1 VDVKRGLLVA
11 VAAVACAWALYQWA
25 WLPQR
30 CSMELTELARRTDG
44 AAKTGS
50 DYDRTMRARRN
61 VADLARLQEHAPND
75 VRVPM
80 LLAANQMLAGLHDEA
95 VRTYDLALRVEP
107 RPEIYM
113 ARGDALIQLARV
125 DEAVESYATAV
136 RFDPAYL
143 QQIAPG
149 VLQDRIRARAAS
161 QERG

>member
-1 VDVKRGLLVA
+1 LG
-11 VAAVACAWALYQWA
+11 
-25 WLPQR
+25 
-30 CSMELTELARRTDG
+30 
-44 AAKTGS
+44 
-50 DYDRTMRARRN
+50 
-61 VADLARLQEHAPND
+61 
-75 VRVPM
+75 
-80 LLAANQMLAGLHDEA
+80 
-95 VRTYDLALRVEP
+95 VEP

-161 QERG
+161 KERG